1 MFVMTECS
9 FQVQGALRVTPGVTR
24 TRTDGGA
31 EWLRVTP
38 GVTRTVEQCS
48 AESPQFF
55 SFAMRG
61 AGPQRFS
68 LDSSFSEF
76 KF

>member
-38 GVTRTVEQCS
+38 GVTRTDGG
-48 AESPQFF
+48 AEW
-55 SFAMRG
+55 
-61 AGPQRFS
+61 
-68 LDSSFSEF
+68 
-76 KF
+76 